1 MQFILTLEQVNS
13 LMAKLGNI
21 PYMYS
26 AAVIDEAKS
35 YFDPQYV
42 AQAPAP
48 TGGDTPEVPDTN
60 APAQ

>member
-42 AQAPAP
+42 AQAPVADAP
-48 TGGDTPEVPDTN
+48 VAD
-60 APAQ
+60 APVEQPSA